1 MINPFNA
8 EQQAGERIWII
19 GDTVKIKATA
29 AETGGAYTMIEAIAS
44 PVKNGPSTHVHKNED
59 ETLA

>member
-29 AETGGAYTMIEAIAS
+29 AETGGAYAMIEAIVS
-44 PVKNGPSTHVHKNED
+44 PVNGPSTHVHKNEA

>member
-19 GDTVKIKATA
+19 GDTVKIKAIA
-29 AETGGAYTMIEAIAS
+29 AETGGAYTMIEAIVS
-44 PVKNGPSTHVHKNED
+44 PVKNVPSTHVHKNED

>member
-1 MINPFNA
+1 MINPFNT
-8 EQQAGERIWII
+8 EQQAGERIWSTA
-19 GDTVKIKATA
+19 DTLKIKAAA

-44 PVKNGPSTHVHKNED
+44 PVNGPSTHVHKNED

>member
-19 GDTVKIKATA
+19 GDTVKIKAIA

-44 PVKNGPSTHVHKNED
+44 PVNGPSTHVHKNED